1 MFEKGLKRL
10 KAVCIYLIRRG
21 RSVWTS
27 VQTFGA
33 YLGDKNSFTGW
44 SKVACS
50 ASRAAYGTDVI
61 GRAIAGIQILNSNL
75 CAPNARISRRKVLK

>member
-10 KAVCIYLIRRG
+10 KAVCIYLIRCG

-27 VQTFGA
+27 VPTFGA

-50 ASRAAYGTDVI
+50 PFRAAYGADVI
-61 GRAIAGIQILNSNL
+61 GAIAGIQILNSNL